1 VKIVAPENPDTP
13 RRSEEPARGR
23 NTHHGR
29 RCERWLSL
37 RPQEHLCPLGFCL
50 RQARSC
56 YLPPRSACAF
66 PFSKRPLFYTFSG
79 EVIARSEC
87 DRCALDP
94 VCCVSG
100 RSATTSYF
108 VWADFSGAVLHTSC
122 VSPQSLGRSLQL
134 PWREASSSRTQRS
147 LSVAATRSHSS
158 QTWLVSLSLLDHGQL
173 RWASCHLFMFSL
185 IWLQTSVTTAWVAL
199 SDDVCS

>member
-1 VKIVAPENPDTP
+1 MVKFA
-13 RRSEEPARGR
+13 PAR
-23 NTHHGR
+23 TLVPT
-29 RCERWLSL
+29 WFLFTPSQILLSSSSL
-37 RPQEHLCPLGFCL
+37 CL
-50 RQARSC
+50 RVSIFQTSIILYILRRGNC
-56 YLPPRSACAF
+56 
-66 PFSKRPLFYTFSG
+66 
-79 EVIARSEC
+79 EVRM
-87 DRCALDP
+87 RCALDP

-158 QTWLVSLSLLDHGQL
+158 QTWLVSLSLPDHGQL

>member
-1 VKIVAPENPDTP
+1 MVKFA
-13 RRSEEPARGR
+13 PARTLVPTWFLFTPSQILLSSSSLCLR
-23 NTHHGR
+23 VSIFQTSIILYILR
-29 RCERWLSL
+29 RGNCEVRMRSMCT
-37 RPQEHLCPLGFCL
+37 RSRVLCVWKVCNHIVFCL
-50 RQARSC
+50 GRFFRS
-56 YLPPRSACAF
+56 
-66 PFSKRPLFYTFSG
+66 RPH
-79 EVIARSEC
+79 I
-87 DRCALDP
+87 
-94 VCCVSG
+94 
-100 RSATTSYF
+100 
-108 VWADFSGAVLHTSC
+108 SC

-158 QTWLVSLSLLDHGQL
+158 QTWLVSLSLPDHGQL